1 MRRADRLFRIVQIL
15 RTGRLVT
22 ARRLAER
29 LEVAERTIY
38 RDIREL
44 SLSGV
49 PIEGEAGVGYLL
61 RSGFDIPPLMF
72 TREEIEALVAG
83 ARMVSTWGGEGLSAS
98 ASAALEKITA
108 AVPETLRRDAERT
121 RLYALDFRARGT
133 VLAMDRVR
141 EAMNGRRLL
150 GFQYVREDGAESR
163 RTVRPLALYFWGP
176 TWTLAAWCELRRDFR
191 NFRVDRMSKV
201 EALPQAFPDEPGKT
215 LADFLRKMHAQRAP
229 LD

>member
-1 MRRADRLFRIVQIL
+1 VRRADRLFRIVQIL

-72 TREEIEALVAG
+72 TRGEIEALVAG

-98 ASAALEKITA
+98 ALAALEKITA

-121 RLYALDFRARGT
+121 RLYALDFRARGS

-141 EAMNGRRLL
+141 RPSTAGACSGFSMCARTARNRAVMCVRLRSTFGGQHGR
-150 GFQYVREDGAESR
+150 SR
-163 RTVRPLALYFWGP
+163 RGASC
-176 TWTLAAWCELRRDFR
+176 AATFAT
-191 NFRVDRMSKV
+191 FASI
-201 EALPQAFPDEPGKT
+201 A
-215 LADFLRKMHAQRAP
+215 
-229 LD
+229 

>member
-1 MRRADRLFRIVQIL
+1 VRRADRLFRIVQIL

-83 ARMVSTWGGEGLSAS
+83 ARMVSTWGGEGLSGCMRSIFAP
-98 ASAALEKITA
+98 AAPSWPWIA
-108 AVPETLRRDAERT
+108 C
-121 RLYALDFRARGT
+121 AR
-133 VLAMDRVR
+133 
-141 EAMNGRRLL
+141 
-150 GFQYVREDGAESR
+150 
-163 RTVRPLALYFWGP
+163 P
-176 TWTLAAWCELRRDFR
+176 
-191 NFRVDRMSKV
+191 
-201 EALPQAFPDEPGKT
+201 
-215 LADFLRKMHAQRAP
+215 
-229 LD
+229 